1 MSNTVVL
8 IHYHAL
14 EGQHEAAARE
24 LGALI
29 ARVREAESDCGGITM
44 VRNSDD
50 PSRICLIEEW
60 SSREAY
66 LGPHMRTPHL
76 QEFIQRAGSLFGGPP
91 DISFWDPLGRE

>member
-1 MSNTVVL
+1 MGSTIVM

-29 ARVREAESDCGGITM
+29 AEVQELESDCGGITM

-50 PSRICLIEEW
+50 PARICLIENW
-60 SSREAY
+60 TSRDAY
-66 LGPHMRTPHL
+66 LGPHMQTPHL
-76 QEFIQRAGSLFGGPP
+76 KAFIQRAGSIFAGPP
-91 DISFWDPLGRE
+91 DISFWESLAQ